1 MPNQNQDLLKSFLL
15 ANGIN
20 NASITTMLREFLEG
34 GGATPTVS
42 WDDVT
47 DKPTFSA
54 VATSG
59 SYNDLSNTPSLSAV
73 ATSGDYADLT
83 GTPTLATVATS
94 GSYNDLSDT
103 PTLGTAASA
112 DVGDFATAA
121 QGTLASSAVQPGD
134 LAAVAT
140 SGDSADVS
148 TPEITSAG
156 GNFVIAA
163 GTVVSALQAI
173 ADQIDPAP

>member
-1 MPNQNQDLLKSFLL
+1 MANQNQDLLKSFLL

-47 DKPTFSA
+47 GKPTF
-54 VATSG
+54 
-59 SYNDLSNTPSLSAV
+59 SAV

>member
-1 MPNQNQDLLKSFLL
+1 MANQNQDLLKSFLL

-59 SYNDLSNTPSLSAV
+59 
-73 ATSGDYADLT
+73 DYADLT
-83 GTPTLATVATS
+83 GTPTLSAVATS

-103 PTLGTAASA
+103 PVLGTAASA
-112 DVGDFATAA
+112 DTGDFATAA
-121 QGTLASSAVQPGD
+121 QGALADTAVQPGD

-140 SGDSADVS
+140 SGASADVS

>member
-1 MPNQNQDLLKSFLL
+1 MANQNQDLLKSFLL

-59 SYNDLSNTPSLSAV
+59 
-73 ATSGDYADLT
+73 DYADLT

-112 DVGDFATAA
+112 DTGDFATAA
-121 QGTLASSAVQPGD
+121 QGTLADTAVQPGD

-140 SGDSADVS
+140 SGASADVS